1 MSSGIQTKFEK
12 FNARFKKRIGDG
24 IKKAISLRQNTFLNN
39 HNEQKKADDFSHFL
53 KV

>member
-24 IKKAISLRQNTFLNN
+24 IKKAISLRQNTFFNN